1 MMVGISTTEF
11 TDGVVDDEELVVD
24 KEGIVTPGVLFV
36 EDGFVVVE
44 DGEVVVEDGEVELVV
59 VEAEG
64 GLPRVIRKS
73 ASGCLPGYI
82 PLVWRF

>member
-11 TDGVVDDEELVVD
+11 TDGVVDDEELVVGKD
-24 KEGIVTPGVLFV
+24 GIVTPGVLFV
-36 EDGFVVVE
+36 EDGF
-44 DGEVVVEDGEVELVV
+44 VVVEDGEVELVV